1 MTKESL
7 QESIIHKY
15 DRTFT
20 FYGLSVAIPWALW
33 SAVAYLS
40 HLPEQTAAAS
50 LAQQLLAAG
59 GLIAPNVVAL
69 ALIYRNRE
77 LVVDFKARLFNLQS
91 YNHIYTFLALF
102 LIFLAMVAGQ
112 LISVAFGHS
121 LDQFHVSGQPSF
133 TSFLF
138 SPWVILISAPILEEF
153 AWHCYGTDTLRR
165 KFNLFNT
172 SMIFAVY
179 WVLWHAPLSFIKG
192 YYHSNVVAEGSL
204 YALNFVFSLFVF
216 VVLMNWL
223 YYKSKRNILVPI
235 LFHLSAN
242 ISNEMFAT
250 HPDSKV
256 IQTGLLLIVA
266 AYVLIKDRQMFFSK
280 EVLD

>member
-1 MTKESL
+1 MAEESPE
-7 QESIIHKY
+7 ESIIQKY

-20 FYGLSVAIPWALW
+20 FYGLAVAIPWALW

-40 HLPEQTAAAS
+40 HLPAQTAATR
-50 LAQQLLAAG
+50 LAQQVLGAG
-59 GLIAPNVVAL
+59 GLIAPNLVAL

-77 LVVDFKARLFNLQS
+77 LVSDFKTRLFNLQR
-91 YNHIYTFLALF
+91 YNHIYTFLAAF

-121 LDQFHVSGQPSF
+121 MNQFHVSGQPSF
-133 TSFLF
+133 TSILF
-138 SPWVILISAPILEEF
+138 SPWVILISAPIFEEF

-165 KFNLFNT
+165 RVNLFNT

-216 VVLMNWL
+216 VILMNWL
-223 YYKSKRNILVPI
+223 YYKSKRNIVVTI
-235 LFHLSAN
+235 IFHLSAN
-242 ISNEMFAT
+242 ISNEIFAT

-266 AYVLIKDRQMFFSK
+266 VYVLIKDRRMFFSR